1 MRFFALISL
10 HGEPP
15 REILTP
21 ELIHQEIDRI
31 KELMRSGICRD
42 AWRRTDKVGII
53 LLISASSESA
63 CRELLASLPFALA
76 GVLEVEQVIP
86 VHSYLEVY
94 GLAATTRR
102 TPGRAGRVYIRPT
115 TPGDLGPEQPL
126 PAEQDAI
133 LPEKS

>member
-21 ELIHQEIDRI
+21 ELIHEEIDRI
-31 KELMRSGICRD
+31 KELMDCGICRD
-42 AWRRTDKVGII
+42 AWRRTDKVGIV

-76 GVLEVEQVIP
+76 GVLVVEHVIP
-86 VHSYLEVY
+86 VHSYVEVY
-94 GLAATTRR
+94 GPAATRR
-102 TPGRAGRVYIRPT
+102 TPGRAGRVYIRPA
-115 TPGDLGPEQPL
+115 TPGDLEPEQPL
-126 PAEQDAI
+126 PAEPDAI
-133 LPEKS
+133 WPGKS